1 MTLISSVS
9 GIRGTIGGTQG
20 TNLSPLDIVGYV
32 SAYARLLKS
41 GSENPRVVL
50 GRDGRSSG
58 AMLNALVEGTL
69 TAMGVDVLQAGL
81 STTPSI
87 EMAVIRE
94 KANGGIILSASHNP
108 MEWNALKLLN
118 KKGEFIS
125 EEDGQKINAWNRESA
140 HEFSPVEALGKVQ
153 ILDNV
158 IEKHIEDILNLPEVC
173 VEEIRARQFK
183 IAADCINST
192 AAIALPVLFKALN
205 ADFHLINEKMEGTFR
220 HNPEPLPDHLAELM
234 DLCKTGFDLGIA
246 VDPDVDRLALVDELG
261 NYIGEEYSLVVVADY
276 MLSNKKGNTVS
287 NLSSSYALRDLTVSR
302 SGAYYSSAVG
312 EVHVVKKM
320 KEVNA
325 IIGGEGNG
333 GIIVPQL
340 HYGRDALVGI
350 ALVLSHMAKSG
361 RNLSQLKR
369 AYPQYAMYKDKLQLD
384 GRIDF
389 RHLLEHL
396 QNSFSEASFNN
407 TDGLKIEFSNSW
419 IHIRKSNTEPIVRIY
434 TEAQNAEDAKKLAQ
448 EVISIIQAFKQ

>member
-9 GIRGTIGGTQG
+9 GIRGTIGGTPG
-20 TNLSPLDIVGYV
+20 SNLSPLDIVGYV

-41 GSENPRVVL
+41 FSANPKIVL

-58 AMLNALVEGTL
+58 PMLNALVEGTL

-118 KKGEFIS
+118 DKGEFIS
-125 EEDGQKINAWNRESA
+125 EEDGQKINAWNRESE
-140 HEFSPVEALGKVQ
+140 HEFSTVEALGQVH
-153 ILDNV
+153 LLEGV
-158 IEKHIEDILNLPEVC
+158 IEKHVEDILNLPEVC
-173 VEEIRARQFK
+173 VDKIRACKFK

-205 ADFHLINEKMEGTFR
+205 AEFRLINEKMEGSFR
-220 HNPEPLPDHLAELM
+220 HNPEPLPEHLGELM

-246 VDPDVDRLALVDELG
+246 VDPDVDRLALVDEMG
-261 NYIGEEYSLVVVADY
+261 NYIGEEYSIVVAADY
-276 MLSNKKGNTVS
+276 MFSLKRGNTVS
-287 NLSSSYALRDLTVSR
+287 NLSSSYALRDLTLAR
-302 SGAYYSSAVG
+302 SGEYHSSPVG

-333 GIIVPQL
+333 GIIVPHL
-340 HYGRDALVGI
+340 HYGRDAMVGI
-350 ALVLSHMAKSG
+350 ALVLSHLAKTGSS
-361 RNLSQLKR
+361 LSQLKQG
-369 AYPQYAMYKDKLQLD
+369 YPVYYMHKDKLL
-384 GRIDF
+384 IESNTDF
-389 RHLLEHL
+389 KPMLQHL
-396 QNSFSEASFNN
+396 QKSFNEASFNHA
-407 TDGLKIEFSNSW
+407 DGLKIEFENSW
-419 IHIRKSNTEPIVRIY
+419 VHIRKSNTEPIVRIY
-434 TEAQNAEDAKKLAQ
+434 TEAQKLEDAKRLSDK
-448 EVISIIQAFKQ
+448 VISIIQAFKP